1 MRFFQALQDLTG
13 NTQRRFLGIDR
24 SYIKTFLSIEQI
36 ELRPQ
41 APAAHRDRADA
52 APFAVTF
59 HEHLPDG
66 FLRREQTLKG
76 HRPLVGVGDFDRA
89 AFQ

>member
-1 MRFFQALQDLTG
+1 MWFFQSLQDLTG

-24 SYIKTFLSIEQI
+24 SYIKTFLSIEQVK
-36 ELRPQ
+36 LRPQ
-41 APAAHRDRADA
+41 APATHWDRADA
-52 APFAVTF
+52 TPFAVTF
-59 HEHLPDG
+59 HEDLSDG
-66 FLRREQTLKG
+66 FLCRAQTFES